1 MKRKQPITTMK
12 YFNTTGPCRPEIHY
26 MLPALPRLPEMRGL
40 IDNQNYFVLHA
51 ARQSGKT
58 TSVMALARELTAE
71 GRYAAVVLSVQPAAV
86 FSHNIDTA
94 EKLLL
99 SRWRDVAEDE
109 LPPELRP
116 PKWRNSETGQRI
128 NAALRAWARAIP
140 RPLVVFLDEIDAL
153 EDELLLSVLHQLRDG
168 FPHRPK
174 SFPWSLA
181 LVGMRDVHDYKVKSA
196 TGTRLRTSSPFN
208 IKARS
213 LTMDNFSAADVVTLY
228 QQHTAATG
236 QVFTAEAMARA
247 FALTQ
252 GQPWLV
258 NALANVTVGELVTDR
273 TQPITIEH
281 IEQAREI
288 LIQRRETHLG
298 SLVER
303 LHEDRVR
310 NVIERLLTGDTNIEQ
325 IPTDDLEYVRDL
337 GLVTRTRPVAIANP
351 IYREVIPRE
360 LTWTTGEFL
369 PQETVWYVRP
379 DGRLDMD
386 KLLTEFQQFFR
397 ENSEHWVERFDY
409 KEAGPQLLMQS
420 FLHRVVNGGGRI
432 EREYGLG
439 RGRTDLLILWP
450 HPKGLQRIVLE
461 LKVLRKSLAQTIT
474 EGLAQTLEYGERC
487 NADEMHFV
495 VFDRTKKPWSKK
507 IFHRT
512 RKLRGTTIQVWG
524 M

>member
-1 MKRKQPITTMK
+1 MK
-12 YFNTTGPCRPEIHY
+12 YFNTTGPCRSEIHY
-26 MLPALPRLPEMRGL
+26 ILPAIPRLPEMRGL
-40 IDNQNYFVLHA
+40 IDSQSYFVLHA
-51 ARQSGKT
+51 ARQTGKT
-58 TSVMALARELTAE
+58 TSIMALARELTAE
-71 GRYAAVVLSVQPAAV
+71 GRYAAIVLSAQPAAV
-86 FSHNIDTA
+86 FSHDINTA

-99 SRWRDVAEDE
+99 GVWRDVAEDE

-116 PKWRNSETGQRI
+116 PNWQEAETGQRI
-128 NAALRAWARAIP
+128 RSALRAWARAIP
-140 RPLVVFLDEIDAL
+140 RPLVVFIDEIDAL

-213 LTMDNFSAADVVTLY
+213 LTMGNFTADDVTTLY
-228 QQHTAATG
+228 QQHTTETG
-236 QVFTAEAMARA
+236 QVFTPEAMARA
-247 FALTQ
+247 FELTQ

-258 NALANVTVGELVTDR
+258 NALANVAVGELVTDR

-281 IEQAREI
+281 IEEAREI
-288 LIQRRETHLG
+288 LILRRETHLG
-298 SLVER
+298 SLTER

-310 NVIERLLTGDTNIEQ
+310 HVIEQLLTGDASLQQ
-325 IPTDDLEYVRDL
+325 IPSDDLEYVRDL
-337 GLVTRTRPVAIANP
+337 GLVTREKPIAIANP

-360 LTWTTGEFL
+360 LTWTTQEFL
-369 PQETVWYVRP
+369 QQETVWYVLP
-379 DGRLDMD
+379 DGRLDTE
-386 KLLTEFQQFFR
+386 KLLTAFQQFFR

-439 RGRTDLLILWP
+439 RGRTDLLVIWP
-450 HPKGLQRIVLE
+450 WSGGVQRIVLE
-461 LKVLRKSLAQTIT
+461 LKVLRKSLEQTIT

-487 NADEMHFV
+487 NADELHFV
-495 VFDRTKKPWSKK
+495 VFDRSKKPWSKK
-507 IFHRT
+507 IFQRT
-512 RKLRGTTIQVWG
+512 RKLRGTTIKVWG